1 MVHDEDDTGS
11 FRRPAQAPEPEAE
24 AVLQR

>member
-11 FRRPAQAPEPEAE
+11 FRRPQTPREPEAAE
-24 AVLQR
+24 QN